1 MSETNKVF
9 FDLQHDDAIARDAEI
24 PPRER
29 NLGGTKGVDDA
40 SLKNGNIRIYYGDRP
55 IVFNL
60 LEWYA
65 KLGKPIPED
74 IQIFDAYRVYII
86 FHTIGTVK
94 TWGTQYLEQ
103 LGLRVKFD
111 SQLGEEVTV
120 LNVLPQ
126 PEFIKI
132 ADGKIV
138 FNADIGLNG
147 KAELPKVDIK
157 GDNGLQP
164 FGVDG
169 KIGISSKAD
178 FALNVSY
185 TLNTPH
191 IMAIGRGSSRSEWVF
206 NRHEKGLTGYD
217 IQMGQVVMVSQFVQE
232 LSFKVQLYATLESFN
247 LIAID
252 RETDWVDMKITLPN
266 SI

>member
-1 MSETNKVF
+1 MSDTNKIF
-9 FDLQHDDAIARDAEI
+9 FDLQHEDAIIKDAEI
-24 PPRER
+24 APRER
-29 NLGGTKGVDDA
+29 NLGSSKGIDDA

-65 KLGKPIPED
+65 KLGKPLPDD
-74 IQIFDAYRVYII
+74 IQIFDAYRIYII
-86 FHTIGTVK
+86 FHSIGTVK
-94 TWGTQYLEQ
+94 TWGAQYLEQ
-103 LGLRVKFD
+103 LGLRVKFK
-111 SQLGEEVTV
+111 SLPSEEVTV

-132 ADGKIV
+132 ADGKIL

-147 KAELPKVDIK
+147 KAELPKIDIK
-157 GDNGLQP
+157 DANGTQT
-164 FGVDG
+164 FGFDG
-169 KIGISSKAD
+169 KIGMSSQAN
-178 FALNVSY
+178 FALNVSF

-206 NRHEKGLTGYD
+206 NRHDKGLTGYD

-247 LIAID
+247 LIAVD
-252 RETDWVDMKITLPN
+252 RQTDWVDMKIKLPN
-266 SI
+266 NV